1 MQLELNKRLSSGFTS
16 QTSYTWSK
24 SLGISDED
32 GGIVFRTLRDRS
44 LNRGPLGLDRTHQ
57 IISNGTFSLPF
68 GPGRMLL
75 ANAPAV
81 VMRLVENWQIAGIF
95 NWRSGAPMTFGG
107 ARASFNAGNE
117 GPMVV
122 GVLPKDTGKVTIT
135 STPGVVTYFDG
146 FTQVDDPAKA
156 GVTTLNST
164 HLSNSEMAIKDAA
177 GNLLFVNPS
186 PGQLSNL
193 AKGYLRGPSFIGL
206 DMNLSKRVQI
216 SETKN
221 VEFRMDVINILNHP
235 NWGTPNTTINSTSFG
250 RITAASGSRSFTGN
264 LRLNF

>member
-1 MQLELNKRLSSGFTS
+1 
-16 QTSYTWSK
+16 
-24 SLGISDED
+24 
-32 GGIVFRTLRDRS
+32 
-44 LNRGPLGLDRTHQ
+44 
-57 IISNGTFSLPF
+57 
-68 GPGRMLL
+68 MLL